1 MWSSSSEEEAETAPR
16 APETRQFDRAK
27 LNVPLAET
35 EVDLD
40 DEVGVPLLAPAP
52 EATTAAPLFPSGAK
66 SKRNIVVLSSDEE
79 NEGSDGE
86 KEASVEESEMSD
98 EEKEAP
104 LDNTAPWSAEEDAKL
119 RWLLESYQGM
129 VDPWGMVAYDA
140 FFLKARRS
148 QRNVMQRAMELGL
161 LDPSTELPEEENS
174 DREREE
180 KESDEEKEEESNR
193 EKEKD
198 SNREMEKDSN
208 REKEKDSNREMEK
221 DSNREKEK
229 EKEKEKKDA
238 YSFEQRS
245 EFIKTNLTRICQKVK
260 VEKAVEILEP
270 LLCLLERGV
279 THRQL
284 LKQKGERVGGKS
296 VRVTLSP
303 SVPAQ
308 MRGQVALLLRSLR
321 LQPTDTDVTIPSE
334 LAPQDF
340 QQMLKVVETQVKRW
354 KYQLNRKAN
363 KKRVA
368 SEEEEEEEMKTKKR
382 RVVVDDSD
390 LRVC

>member
-79 NEGSDGE
+79 NEGSDEE
-86 KEASVEESEMSD
+86 KEASDDESEMSD

-104 LDNTAPWSAEEDAKL
+104 LGNTAPWSAEEDAKL

-180 KESDEEKEEESNR
+180 KESDEEKNSNREREEKKSDEEKEEESNR
-193 EKEKD
+193 
-198 SNREMEKDSN
+198 
-208 REKEKDSNREMEK
+208 
-221 DSNREKEK
+221 EK

-279 THRQL
+279 TRRQL
-284 LKQKGERVGGKS
+284 LKQKGEERVGGKS
-296 VRVTLSP
+296 VRVTLPS

>member
-79 NEGSDGE
+79 NEGSDEE

-180 KESDEEKEEESNR
+180 KESDEEKNSNREREEKKSDEEKEEESNR
-193 EKEKD
+193 
-198 SNREMEKDSN
+198 
-208 REKEKDSNREMEK
+208 
-221 DSNREKEK
+221 
-229 EKEKEKKDA
+229 EKEKKDA

-284 LKQKGERVGGKS
+284 LKQKGEERVGGKS

>member
-79 NEGSDGE
+79 NEGSDEE

-161 LDPSTELPEEENS
+161 LDPSTELPEEEKESN
-174 DREREE
+174 RERGE

-208 REKEKDSNREMEK
+208 RETET
-221 DSNREKEK
+221 

-279 THRQL
+279 TRRQL
-284 LKQKGERVGGKS
+284 LKQKGEERVGGKS
-296 VRVTLSP
+296 VRVTLPP

>member
-79 NEGSDGE
+79 NEGSDEE

-161 LDPSTELPEEENS
+161 LDPSTELPEEEKESN
-174 DREREE
+174 RERGE

-208 REKEKDSNREMEK
+208 RETET
-221 DSNREKEK
+221 

-284 LKQKGERVGGKS
+284 LKKGEERVGGKS
-296 VRVTLSP
+296 VRVTLPP

>member
-35 EVDLD
+35 EVDMD
-40 DEVGVPLLAPAP
+40 DEVGVPLLAPVP

-79 NEGSDGE
+79 NEGSDEE

-180 KESDEEKEEESNR
+180 KESDEEMNSNR
-193 EKEKD
+193 ET
-198 SNREMEKDSN
+198 
-208 REKEKDSNREMEK
+208 
-221 DSNREKEK
+221 EKEK
-229 EKEKEKKDA
+229 EKDKKDA

-279 THRQL
+279 TRRQL
-284 LKQKGERVGGKS
+284 LKQKGEERVGGKS
-296 VRVTLSP
+296 VRVTLPP

>member
-40 DEVGVPLLAPAP
+40 DEVGVPLLAPAT

-79 NEGSDGE
+79 NEGSDEE
-86 KEASVEESEMSD
+86 KEASDDESEMSD

-104 LDNTAPWSAEEDAKL
+104 LGNTAPWSAEEDAKL

-148 QRNVMQRAMELGL
+148 QRIVMQRAMELGL

-180 KESDEEKEEESNR
+180 KESDEEKNSNREREEKKSDEEKEEESNR
-193 EKEKD
+193 
-198 SNREMEKDSN
+198 
-208 REKEKDSNREMEK
+208 
-221 DSNREKEK
+221 EK

-279 THRQL
+279 TRRQL
-284 LKQKGERVGGKS
+284 LKQKGEERVGGKS

-334 LAPQDF
+334 LVPQDF

>member
-40 DEVGVPLLAPAP
+40 DEAGVPLLAPAP

-79 NEGSDGE
+79 NEGSD
-86 KEASVEESEMSD
+86 EESEMSD

-148 QRNVMQRAMELGL
+148 QRTVMQRAMELGL
-161 LDPSTELPEEENS
+161 LDPSTELPEEEKNS

-193 EKEKD
+193 
-198 SNREMEKDSN
+198 
-208 REKEKDSNREMEK
+208 
-221 DSNREKEK
+221 EK

-279 THRQL
+279 TRRQL
-284 LKQKGERVGGKS
+284 LKQKGEERVGGKS
-296 VRVTLSP
+296 VRVTLPP

-368 SEEEEEEEMKTKKR
+368 SEEEEEEMKTKKR

>member
-1 MWSSSSEEEAETAPR
+1 MWSSSSEEEAEAAPR

-40 DEVGVPLLAPAP
+40 DEAGVPLLAPAP
-52 EATTAAPLFPSGAK
+52 EATTAAPLFPTGAK

-79 NEGSDGE
+79 SEGSD
-86 KEASVEESEMSD
+86 EESEASD
-98 EEKEAP
+98 EEKEEP

-161 LDPSTELPEEENS
+161 LDPSTELPEEEKNGSDGNVEKEKNKPNS
-174 DREREE
+174 DEEKEE
-180 KESDEEKEEESNR
+180 KESDEEKEEE
-193 EKEKD
+193 KESD
-198 SNREMEKDSN
+198 REM
-208 REKEKDSNREMEK
+208 
-221 DSNREKEK
+221 

-245 EFIKTNLTRICQKVK
+245 EFIKTNLTRISQKVK

-270 LLCLLERGV
+270 LLCLLERGI
-279 THRQL
+279 TRRQT
-284 LKQKGERVGGKS
+284 LKQKGEERVGGKS
-296 VRVTLSP
+296 VRVTLPP

-368 SEEEEEEEMKTKKR
+368 SEEEEEEVKTKKR

>member
-79 NEGSDGE
+79 NEGSDEE
-86 KEASVEESEMSD
+86 KEASDDESEMSD

-180 KESDEEKEEESNR
+180 KESDEEKNSNREREEKKSDEEKEEESNR
-193 EKEKD
+193 
-198 SNREMEKDSN
+198 
-208 REKEKDSNREMEK
+208 
-221 DSNREKEK
+221 EK

-279 THRQL
+279 TRRQL
-284 LKQKGERVGGKS
+284 LKQKGEERVGGKS

-334 LAPQDF
+334 LVPQDF

>member
-1 MWSSSSEEEAETAPR
+1 MWSSSSEEE
-16 APETRQFDRAK
+16 
-27 LNVPLAET
+27 AET

-40 DEVGVPLLAPAP
+40 DEVGVPLLAPAT

-79 NEGSDGE
+79 NEGSDE
-86 KEASVEESEMSD
+86 EDEESGMSD

-180 KESDEEKEEESNR
+180 KKSDEEKEEESNR
-193 EKEKD
+193 
-198 SNREMEKDSN
+198 
-208 REKEKDSNREMEK
+208 
-221 DSNREKEK
+221 EK

-279 THRQL
+279 TRRQL
-284 LKQKGERVGGKS
+284 LKQKGEERVGGKS

-334 LAPQDF
+334 LVPQDF

>member
-79 NEGSDGE
+79 NEGSDEE

-161 LDPSTELPEEENS
+161 LDPSTELPEEEKESN
-174 DREREE
+174 RERGE

-208 REKEKDSNREMEK
+208 RETET
-221 DSNREKEK
+221 

-284 LKQKGERVGGKS
+284 LKQKGEERVGGKS
-296 VRVTLSP
+296 VRVTLPP

>member
-40 DEVGVPLLAPAP
+40 DEVGVPLLAPAT

-79 NEGSDGE
+79 NEGSDE
-86 KEASVEESEMSD
+86 EDEESGMSD

-180 KESDEEKEEESNR
+180 KKSDEEKEEE
-193 EKEKD
+193 
-198 SNREMEKDSN
+198 
-208 REKEKDSNREMEK
+208 
-221 DSNREKEK
+221 SNREKEK

-279 THRQL
+279 TRRQL
-284 LKQKGERVGGKS
+284 LKQKGEERVGGKS

-334 LAPQDF
+334 LVPQDF

>member
-1 MWSSSSEEEAETAPR
+1 MWSSSSEEEAEAAPR
-16 APETRQFDRAK
+16 TPETRQFDRAK

-40 DEVGVPLLAPAP
+40 DEAGVPLLAPAP
-52 EATTAAPLFPSGAK
+52 EATTAAPLFPTGAK

-79 NEGSDGE
+79 
-86 KEASVEESEMSD
+86 KEESEEESEASD
-98 EEKEAP
+98 EEKEVP

-148 QRNVMQRAMELGL
+148 QRNVMQRAVELGL
-161 LDPSTELPEEENS
+161 LDPNTELLEEEKKDS
-174 DREREE
+174 DEEEE
-180 KESDEEKEEESNR
+180 KEKEKKEEEEKNKPNSDEEKEEENEID
-193 EKEKD
+193 EKE
-198 SNREMEKDSN
+198 E
-208 REKEKDSNREMEK
+208 
-221 DSNREKEK
+221 

-245 EFIKTNLTRICQKVK
+245 EFIKTNLTRISQKVK

-279 THRQL
+279 TRRQT
-284 LKQKGERVGGKS
+284 LKQKGEERVGGKS
-296 VRVTLSP
+296 VRVTLP
-303 SVPAQ
+303 PNVPAQ

-368 SEEEEEEEMKTKKR
+368 SEEEEEEVKTKKR
-382 RVVVDDSD
+382 RVVLDDSD